1 MILLKSQEKCIME
14 LAFIEK
20 KANLSSVEI
29 YEQNNLSL
37 KKIQFLGNR
46 NIYLNVF
53 DDFYYNFFFL
63 PNNTVVYGDYQ
74 YYMTTSE
81 LIEYYIIL

>member
-37 KKIQFLGNR
+37 KK
-46 NIYLNVF
+46 
-53 DDFYYNFFFL
+53 
-63 PNNTVVYGDYQ
+63 NTVSWEQKHLPKCV
-74 YYMTTSE
+74 
-81 LIEYYIIL
+81 

>member
-1 MILLKSQEKCIME
+1 ME

-37 KKIQFLGNR
+37 KKYSFLGTET
-46 NIYLNVF
+46 F
-53 DDFYYNFFFL
+53 
-63 PNNTVVYGDYQ
+63 T
-74 YYMTTSE
+74 
-81 LIEYYIIL
+81 

>member
-1 MILLKSQEKCIME
+1 ME

-53 DDFYYNFFFL
+53 DDFYYNWFFFA
-63 PNNTVVYGDYQ
+63 
-74 YYMTTSE
+74 E
-81 LIEYYIIL
+81 